1 MAGKGGK
8 HEEAVHTIQIRAKGG
23 ERREHSLGSLDE
35 EKRHELKEIQGRKR
49 QTTANRSKN
58 GDKTRERNIMQSR
71 QQQKLNLSNKTSL
84 PTIQEKWMDRKKF
97 DCSDRHPEKA
107 HIPLPRFGR
116 HHVYFTPDETHLDKT
131 KRAKIK

>member
-49 QTTANRSKN
+49 QTTAV
-58 GDKTRERNIMQSR
+58 SR
-71 QQQKLNLSNKTSL
+71 T
-84 PTIQEKWMDRKKF
+84 
-97 DCSDRHPEKA
+97 
-107 HIPLPRFGR
+107 GR
-116 HHVYFTPDETHLDKT
+116 GP
-131 KRAKIK
+131 